1 MVNGLSSKVLSRYA
15 IDVRMLEVSS
25 HFYYSP
31 EDTLIVKRE
40 FEKMISK

>member
-1 MVNGLSSKVLSRYA
+1 MNGLSSKVLSRYA
-15 IDVRMLEVSS
+15 IHVRTLEVSS

-31 EDTLIVKRE
+31 EDTLIVKQE